1 MRFSNLTVGNFRP
14 NKVLSLDLNE
24 TTVLDGPSEVG
35 KALPPMG
42 DLS

>member
-14 NKVLSLDLNE
+14 IKVLSLNLNE
-24 TTVLDGPSEVG
+24 TTVLDGPRDVG
-35 KALPPMG
+35 KALHLLE